1 MTQFPRITIRLS
13 ADFERER
20 GPERFSGVLIEPGI
34 AAYLVDGEELAF
46 LGVVET
52 DVPGE
57 YRQTT
62 GHTFVGYTDDEAD
75 IPRIVDKLRSMTGW
89 DFFLRYLV
97 RGDITDGIDFV
108 TDFTR

>member
-1 MTQFPRITIRLS
+1 MTRFPRITIRLS
-13 ADFERER
+13 DDFEREY

-62 GHTFVGYTDDEAD
+62 GHAFVGYTDDEAD
-75 IPRIVDKLRSMTGW
+75 IAKVVDALRALTGW
-89 DFFLRYLV
+89 DLLIRYFV
-97 RGDITDGIDFV
+97 RGDQAANFDFV
-108 TDFTR
+108 TDFAR

>member
-1 MTQFPRITIRLS
+1 MTRFPHITIRLS
-13 ADFERER
+13 DDFEREF

-62 GHTFVGYTDDEAD
+62 GHAFVGYTDDEAD
-75 IPRIVDKLRSMTGW
+75 ISRIVDGLRGMSGW
-89 DFFLRYLV
+89 DFFVRYVV
-97 RGDITDGIDFV
+97 RGDITEEIDFV
-108 TDFTR
+108 TDFAR